1 MNSYGRIGGAPMQGG
16 TNKSNRVGQVPARP
30 AGARRRIRLWMALMI
45 LFVGWAGYTYF
56 AQAGEITAKSEQL
69 DEYKNS
75 MSASEQSLN
84 QLKYEVDRLSDPEYI
99 GQIAMKKYGLYK
111 PGEIPV
117 RILDSGSQND

>member
-1 MNSYGRIGGAPMQGG
+1 MQGG
-16 TNKSNRVGQVPARP
+16 AKKSNRTGQVPAKP
-30 AGARRRIRLWMALMI
+30 MGARRRIRLWMALMI

-69 DEYKNS
+69 EEYKDS

-84 QLKYEVDRLSDPEYI
+84 QLKYEVDRLNDPEYI